1 MYFEACFLHSVG
13 VQVLV
18 GVLVMTWALA
28 RTSRYRAK

>member
-13 VQVLV
+13 VQV
-18 GVLVMTWALA
+18 GVLVMTWAFG